1 MSTDLSDG
9 LTANTLQGESIAFDL
24 SDGVKVNSSTVITA
38 DIDATNGV
46 IHVIDAVLVPASFT
60 LSDDSEDQMM
70 EEEAKPSIVD
80 IATGNSDFSM
90 LVMLL
95 QKADLVGAL
104 QGEGPF
110 TVFAPTNAAFEN
122 LLASLDITADELMA
136 QPELAKVLLHHVV
149 SGKVMSTDL
158 SDGLTAN
165 SLQEEA
171 LTFDLSDGV
180 MINNA
185 RVTTADVEASNG
197 VVHIIDTILI
207 PDGFTLQSVDMDV
220 EEVPYTGAA
229 SASLLPAFVL
239 GGASLLGFVGWKR
252 RNR

>member
-1 MSTDLSDG
+1 
-9 LTANTLQGESIAFDL
+9 
-24 SDGVKVNSSTVITA
+24 
-38 DIDATNGV
+38 
-46 IHVIDAVLVPASFT
+46 
-60 LSDDSEDQMM
+60 
-70 EEEAKPSIVD
+70 
-80 IATGNSDFSM
+80 
-90 LVMLL
+90 
-95 QKADLVGAL
+95 
-104 QGEGPF
+104 
-110 TVFAPTNAAFEN
+110 
-122 LLASLDITADELMA
+122 MA

-197 VVHIIDTILI
+197 VVHIIDAILI
-207 PDGFTLQSVDMDV
+207 PDGFTLQSVNMDV

-229 SASLLPAFVL
+229 STSLLPAFVL